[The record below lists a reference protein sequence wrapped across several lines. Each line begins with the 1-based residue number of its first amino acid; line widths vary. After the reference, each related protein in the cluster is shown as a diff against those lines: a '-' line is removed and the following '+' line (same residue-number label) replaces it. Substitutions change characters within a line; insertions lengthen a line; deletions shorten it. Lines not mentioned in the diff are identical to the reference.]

1 MLLRDRFIK
10 TGHFLFKY
18 RSYQF
23 VVILLILFME
33 RNNFTGVRETLFYDI
48 LCVAVTSAGILV
60 RALTVG
66 FVHEKTS
73 GRNTKAQNAF
83 ELNSTGAY
91 SLVRNPL
98 YVGNFII
105 LFGISLLSY
114 NLTVVLLNSAAFI
127 LINGFIILTE
137 EDYLLGKFGDK
148 YLDYAGRVNC
158 VIPSFNKFTRP
169 ARSLDLNMILKREH
183 DSWLTAAV
191 SLVCVDMFRNYYAH
205 ANILKTGWMV
215 FLGAVFFAW
224 AVLKYLKKTKRL
236 VSADKKQ
243 TDREGRPLKAAL

>member
-23 VVILLILFME
+23 VAILLILFME
-33 RNNFTGVRETLFYDI
+33 RNNFTGVHETLLYDI

-148 YLDYAGRVNC
+148 YLDYARRVNC
-158 VIPSFNKFTRP
+158 VIPSFSKFTRP

-191 SLVCVDMFRNYYAH
+191 SLVCVEMFRNYYAH
-205 ANILKTGWMV
+205 TNILETGWMV

-224 AVLKYLKKTKRL
+224 AVLKYLKKTGRL
-236 VSADKKQ
+236 VTADKKL
-243 TDREGRPLKAAL
+243 TDQKGRSLNTAL